1 MNNFKGIPYSDYF
14 SVVVEWFVLDVDNSH
29 TGGGGSD
36 SSECEVK
43 ILLSF
48 DFHKSTW
55 LRGTIESNT
64 K

>member
-1 MNNFKGIPYSDYF
+1 MIIKEVNNFRGIPYADYF
-14 SVVVEWFVLDVDNSH
+14 SVIVEWFVFDVDNGDTSNC
-29 TGGGGSD
+29 D
-36 SSECEVK
+36 IK
-43 ILLSF
+43 ITLSF